1 MCQQLIVLAFR
12 RYRHMNLKKKISSAV
27 IFLVASIIFVSATPL
42 ANNVFAQ
49 TEGEEDSSTTN
60 YENFQNCLSNASGMY
75 NVPSGDQIVNCFA
88 ESGYVQGS
96 SSTSN
101 AADTE
106 NESENTQVSV
116 AGDESQDDKTENVQV
131 KVVGD
136 KDKDEDEDEDEDK
149 DEDEE

>member
-1 MCQQLIVLAFR
+1 
-12 RYRHMNLKKKISSAV
+12 MNLKKKISSAV

-106 NESENTQVSV
+106 NESENIIKLI
-116 AGDESQDDKTENVQV
+116 GEI
-131 KVVGD
+131 
-136 KDKDEDEDEDEDK
+136 KDIFMQNMFKGKCFKSKSHYHSDPMIGFNL
-149 DEDEE
+149 

>member
-1 MCQQLIVLAFR
+1 
-12 RYRHMNLKKKISSAV
+12 MNLKKKISSAV

-75 NVPSGDQIVNCFA
+75 NVPSGDEIVNCFA
-88 ESGYVQGS
+88 ESVYVQGS

-106 NESENTQVSV
+106 DESENTQVNLV
-116 AGDESQDDKTENVQV
+116 GYETEIDET
-131 KVVGD
+131 
-136 KDKDEDEDEDEDK
+136 
-149 DEDEE
+149 

>member
-27 IFLVASIIFVSATPL
+27 IFLVASIIFVSASPL

-49 TEGEEDSSTTN
+49 TEGEEDSSSTN

-96 SSTSN
+96 SSASN

-106 NESENTQVSV
+106 DESENVQVSV

-131 KVVGD
+131 SVAGD
-136 KDKDEDEDEDEDK
+136 EDEDEDEDEDK
-149 DEDEE
+149 E